1 VVTPSV
7 RVSDLRVELGGR
19 TIVDGIDLEV
29 EAGEWL
35 SIVGPNGAGKTTL
48 LRAIL
53 GLVAAQGTV
62 ELGGM
67 KGLRAAH
74 RARAAALVPQTPV
87 IPPGVLVVDYV
98 LLGRTPHRGVFSGDS
113 PRDLQVAASVM
124 AQLDL
129 TGFELR
135 ELTSLSGGE
144 RQRAVLARALVQE
157 SPVLLL
163 DEPTTSL
170 DLGHQQDV
178 LELVDELRRCAGTT
192 VIATVHD
199 LTLAARYGDRVA
211 MLSQGRIVDQGAA
224 ADVLTAASISEI
236 FGARV
241 RVIDD
246 GDGLV
251 IVPVGPIVNR
261 R

>member
-1 VVTPSV
+1 
-7 RVSDLRVELGGR
+7 
-19 TIVDGIDLEV
+19 
-29 EAGEWL
+29 
-35 SIVGPNGAGKTTL
+35 
-48 LRAIL
+48 
-53 GLVAAQGTV
+53 
-62 ELGGM
+62 
-67 KGLRAAH
+67 
-74 RARAAALVPQTPV
+74 
-87 IPPGVLVVDYV
+87 
-98 LLGRTPHRGVFSGDS
+98 
-113 PRDLQVAASVM
+113 
-124 AQLDL
+124 
-129 TGFELR
+129 
-135 ELTSLSGGE
+135 
-144 RQRAVLARALVQE
+144 
-157 SPVLLL
+157 LL

-224 ADVLTAASISEI
+224 ADVLTAASIAEI